1 MFAIALTL
9 VVLSSGWS
17 LTRSLRRGQLSIDVI
32 ALIAMV
38 GALALDEY
46 LAAAVIAVMLAG
58 GNALEAA
65 ATGRAK
71 RELTALVARAPRTA
85 HRRCGDQVE
94 EVAVDALVIGDV
106 VLVRS
111 GEVVPVDGVV
121 VAGEALVDEASLTG
135 EALPVSYARGAHV
148 RSGVANAGPPFEL
161 EAESAAADSAY
172 AALVRLVERAQGE
185 RAPFVRLA
193 DRYATIFLPVT
204 LLVAGIAWLL
214 SGDPVRALAVV
225 VVATPCPLILAAPIA
240 LISGISRAARRGILV
255 KGGGA
260 IEQLGAARTVLLD
273 KTGTVTTGEPVVERV
288 VAFDGVADD
297 EILRLAASLDQLSA
311 HVMAEAL
318 VGNAVAH
325 GFELSTPSGVVE
337 DPGSGIEGRVDG
349 RVVTVGSA
357 RWLRSRGYST
367 SGSALALDPGTAPV
381 LVGVDGTLAGA
392 LVMTD
397 RVRPDAAA
405 AVDRLHG
412 SGVDHVAMVSGDR
425 AGIARRAGREI
436 GVDQVYAERSPEG
449 KLDIVR
455 AMRADARRQPVVMVG
470 DGVNDAPALALA
482 DVGIAMG
489 TTAATA
495 SSETADAVITVP
507 RIDRVA
513 DAVDIGRRSLRIAHQ
528 SVLVGMG
535 LSLVAMGFAAV
546 GLLVPLAGAILQE
559 GIDVAV
565 ILNAL
570 RALRG

>member
-17 LTRSLRRGQLSIDVI
+17 LTRSLRRRQLSIDVI

-71 RELTALVARAPRTA
+71 RELTALLERARRGLPTA
-85 HRRCGDQVE
+85 AAATGSRRSP
-94 EVAVDALVIGDV
+94 VDALGVGDI

-135 EALPVSYARGAHV
+135 EALPVVVRARRARAQRRV
-148 RSGVANAGPPFEL
+148 PTPGPP
-161 EAESAAADSAY
+161 SSSRPSPRRADSAY

-273 KTGTVTTGEPVVERV
+273 KTGTVTHRRARESSAWSPSTGSRTTRSC
-288 VAFDGVADD
+288 G
-297 EILRLAASLDQLSA
+297 LAASLDQLSA

-318 VGNAVAH
+318 VGDAVAH
-325 GFELSTPSGVVE
+325 GLELSTPSGVVE

-357 RWLRSRGYST
+357 RWLREPRVFRRQGLPLRLT
-367 SGSALALDPGTAPV
+367 PALAPV

-392 LVMTD
+392 LVMAD

-405 AVDRLHG
+405 AVDRLRRR
-412 SGVDHVAMVSGDR
+412 GVDHVAMVSGDR
-425 AGIARRAGREI
+425 AGVVRRVGREI

-449 KLDIVR
+449 KLDIVARHARGR
-455 AMRADARRQPVVMVG
+455 ARG
-470 DGVNDAPALALA
+470 
-482 DVGIAMG
+482 
-489 TTAATA
+489 
-495 SSETADAVITVP
+495 
-507 RIDRVA
+507 
-513 DAVDIGRRSLRIAHQ
+513 GRW
-528 SVLVGMG
+528 
-535 LSLVAMGFAAV
+535 
-546 GLLVPLAGAILQE
+546 
-559 GIDVAV
+559 
-565 ILNAL
+565 
-570 RALRG
+570 